1 MCVSPLPSF
10 LLPQQPPL
18 FNPQRLPLHPSHTPH
33 THASTA
39 CCPGQNWEES
49 FYACGGI
56 VFIIDVNDTERWPES
71 KIVLDGL
78 LGQQLLEQCPIVVL
92 GSA

>member
-1 MCVSPLPSF
+1 M
-10 LLPQQPPL
+10 
-18 FNPQRLPLHPSHTPH
+18 
-33 THASTA
+33 
-39 CCPGQNWEES
+39 
-49 FYACGGI
+49 
-56 VFIIDVNDTERWPES
+56 FIIDVNDTERWPES